1 MKLNVISAY
10 ETSAQEF
17 FEQLEAWHVDMVVD
31 IRLKNTN
38 QLAGFTKLHD
48 IEYFTHR
55 ILNANYAHDV
65 EFSPATTTLAKYLD
79 HQLTWEEYFAEYQKE
94 MEERNAINDFIER
107 YGEYDSVV
115 LIGTA
120 TKKRRSHAEVLHELV
135 ESHLDSTVGIGA
147 SSSTSI
153 LPS

>member
-10 ETSAQEF
+10 ETSVQDF
-17 FEQLEAWHVDMVVD
+17 FDKLEAWHVDMVVD

-65 EFSPATTTLAKYLD
+65 GFSPAATTLDKYLD
-79 HQLTWEEYFAEYQKE
+79 HKMTWEEYFAEYKQE
-94 MEERNAINDFIER
+94 MEERNAIADFIER
-107 YGEYDSVV
+107 YGEYDSVA

-120 TKKRRSHAEVLHELV
+120 TKKRRSHAEVLQKLV
-135 ESHLDSTVGIGA
+135 EDALAQKDQS
-147 SSSTSI
+147 
-153 LPS
+153 

>member
-10 ETSAQEF
+10 ETSARDF
-17 FEQLEAWHVDMVVD
+17 FEKLEAWHVDMVVD

-65 EFSPATTTLAKYLD
+65 EFSPAADTLDAYLHHD
-79 HQLTWEEYFAEYQKE
+79 ITWEEYAADY
-94 MEERNAINDFIER
+94 EEDMKKRNAIADFVER
-107 YGEYDSVV
+107 YGEYESVAIV
-115 LIGTA
+115 GTA
-120 TKKRRSHAEVLHELV
+120 TKHRRSHAEVLARLV
-135 ESHLDSTVGIGA
+135 NETQAG
-147 SSSTSI
+147 
-153 LPS
+153 

>member
-10 ETSAQEF
+10 ETSAQDF
-17 FEQLEAWHVDMVVD
+17 FDQLEAWHVDMVVD

-65 EFSPATTTLAKYLD
+65 EFSPAATTLAKYLD
-79 HQLTWEEYFAEYQKE
+79 HKMTWEEYFAEYKQE
-94 MEERNAINDFIER
+94 MEERNAVADFIER
-107 YGEYDSVV
+107 YGEYDSVA

-120 TKKRRSHAEVLHELV
+120 TKKRRSHAEVLQKLV
-135 ESHLDSTVGIGA
+135 EDALAQKDQS
-147 SSSTSI
+147 
-153 LPS
+153 

>member
-17 FEQLEAWHVDMVVD
+17 FDQLEAWHIDMVVD

-79 HQLTWEEYFAEYQKE
+79 HQMTWEEYFAEYQKE
-94 MEERNAINDFIER
+94 MEERNAISDFIER
-107 YGEYDSVV
+107 YGEYDSVA

-120 TKKRRSHAEVLHELV
+120 TKKRRSHAEVLQKLV
-135 ESHLDSTVGIGA
+135 EEALDKQ
-147 SSSTSI
+147 
-153 LPS
+153 

>member
-10 ETSAQEF
+10 ETTAQAF

-31 IRLKNTN
+31 IRLHNTN
-38 QLAGFTKLHD
+38 QLSGFTKLHD

-79 HQLTWEEYFAEYQKE
+79 HQLTWEEYFAEYAQE
-94 MEERNAINDFIER
+94 MKERNAIQDFIER

-120 TKKRRSHAEVLHELV
+120 TKKRRSHAEVLQKLV
-135 ESHLDSTVGIGA
+135 TEALEEGGA
-147 SSSTSI
+147 A
-153 LPS
+153 